1 MSDMLLPVLSDF
13 ESRLSTLIAN
23 SGLSA
28 QEAIVA
34 VGISMAR
41 VLYGLEE
48 LHGKDAAV
56 QACELLDHTMV
67 KTWVEFSGHPRTV
80 N

>member
-1 MSDMLLPVLSDF
+1 MSNVALPVLTDF
-13 ESRLSTLIAN
+13 ERRLSSLIAD

-28 QEAIVA
+28 HEAIVA

-56 QACELLDHTMV
+56 QACALLDETMV
-67 KTWVEFSGHPRTV
+67 KTWVEFSAQPRIL

>member
-1 MSDMLLPVLSDF
+1 MLATLADV
-13 ESRLSTLIAN
+13 ESRLSTLIAA

-28 QEAIVA
+28 HDAIVA
-34 VGISMAR
+34 LGISMAR

-48 LHGKDAAV
+48 LHGKDAALR
-56 QACELLDHTMV
+56 ACELLDATMAN
-67 KTWVEFSGHPRTV
+67 TWSEFSAKPRTL